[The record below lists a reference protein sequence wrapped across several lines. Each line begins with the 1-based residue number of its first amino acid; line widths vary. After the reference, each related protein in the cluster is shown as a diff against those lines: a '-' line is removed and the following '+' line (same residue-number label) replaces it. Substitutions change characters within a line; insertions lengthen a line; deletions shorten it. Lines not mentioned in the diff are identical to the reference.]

1 MLVTWYEQ
9 VHNLEPNYDLNFAI
23 VMLTLV
29 ASSASSW
36 GVGENHSNSI
46 RDLETHSAVKFFF
59 SLMQFGMTAFC
70 LLGQRR
76 FSTQFVMVS
85 FLQITPFLMTLRRKN
100 LISTKTTVASYGS
113 ELIFGWMVFA
123 CEGAEMEGNLLR
135 SHGMMIDLACLLRA
149 GPRLP
154 LLRYIQDNKYLV
166 WLTIGLLLRWLRP
179 IFEQEDE
186 NFPPE
191 LMIIERIN
199 KGAMVSVFVWK
210 GFLRDKLRVDVKKKT
225 V

>member
-1 MLVTWYEQ
+1 MVEPTDLFSLSSPGPEYRLHAFVFLCRSLAIMLVTWYEQ
-9 VHNLEPNYDLNFAI
+9 VHHLEPNYDLNFAI

-100 LISTKTTVASYGS
+100 LFGTNTTVASYGF
-113 ELIFGWMVFA
+113 ELIFGWVVTA
-123 CEGAEMEGNLLR
+123 YEGARM
-135 SHGMMIDLACLLRA
+135 A
-149 GPRLP
+149 GKSGSVPRN
-154 LLRYIQDNKYLV
+154 D
-166 WLTIGLLLRWLRP
+166 
-179 IFEQEDE
+179 D
-186 NFPPE
+186 
-191 LMIIERIN
+191 
-199 KGAMVSVFVWK
+199 
-210 GFLRDKLRVDVKKKT
+210 
-225 V
+225 